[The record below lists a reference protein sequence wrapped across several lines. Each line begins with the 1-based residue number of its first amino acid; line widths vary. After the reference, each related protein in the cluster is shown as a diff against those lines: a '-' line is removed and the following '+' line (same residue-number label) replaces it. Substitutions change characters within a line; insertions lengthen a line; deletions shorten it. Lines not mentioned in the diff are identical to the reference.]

1 MHTIIKK
8 LFAISLICICM
19 CACVS
24 CKKEE
29 TRTEGTTEAITNGS
43 VEDSSAFIPLGMVI
57 DVSQNDMIKDVTYEI
72 KDTEIAVV
80 NFKYNGLQCQFRGS
94 AVHNEFDLA
103 GVQNNGDGNMVVTSV
118 GSYNATYYKLDPGRV
133 VFWSDENIHY
143 SLYVYVTAEDS
154 VLEEIL
160 SNLIFENHYTERA
173 DVKKSTEAAAEEF
186 AGQVITI
193 IQNKDMQALSE
204 IMNYP
209 QELGSG
215 QSIGNIDELM
225 AIPAEDIFTKDIL
238 EAVNEDSLAN
248 LRQGRDGDSYLIGS
262 NYKTIYFRKNADGD
276 FKIEKINN

>member
-29 TRTEGTTEAITNGS
+29 TQTEETTEAITNGS

-186 AGQVITI
+186 AGQVITV

-225 AIPAEDIFTKDIL
+225 AIPAEDVFTKDIL

-248 LRQGRDGDSYLIGS
+248 LRQGRDDDSYLIGS
-262 NYKTIYFRKNADGD
+262 NNKNIYFRKNADGD
-276 FKIEKINN
+276 FKIVKINN

>member
-8 LFAISLICICM
+8 IFAISLICICM

-29 TRTEGTTEAITNGS
+29 TQTEETTEAITNGS

-248 LRQGRDGDSYLIGS
+248 LRQGRDDDSYLIGS
-262 NYKTIYFRKNADGD
+262 NYKNIYFRKNADGD
-276 FKIEKINN
+276 FKIVKINN

>member
-29 TRTEGTTEAITNGS
+29 TQTEGTTEAITNGS

-173 DVKKSTEAAAEEF
+173 DVKESTEAAAEEF

-262 NYKTIYFRKNADGD
+262 NYKNIYFRKNADGD
-276 FKIEKINN
+276 FKIVKINN

>member
-8 LFAISLICICM
+8 IFAISLICICM

-29 TRTEGTTEAITNGS
+29 TQTEETTEAITNGS

-186 AGQVITI
+186 AGQVITV
-193 IQNKDMQALSE
+193 IQNKDMQSLSE

-248 LRQGRDGDSYLIGS
+248 LRQGRDDDSYLIGS
-262 NYKTIYFRKNADGD
+262 NNKNIYFRKNADGD
-276 FKIEKINN
+276 FKIVKINN

>member
-8 LFAISLICICM
+8 IFAISLICICM

-29 TRTEGTTEAITNGS
+29 TQTEETTEAITNGS

-186 AGQVITI
+186 AGQVITV

-215 QSIGNIDELM
+215 QSVGNIDELM

-248 LRQGRDGDSYLIGS
+248 LRQGRDDDSYLIGS
-262 NYKTIYFRKNADGD
+262 NNKNIYFRKNADGD
-276 FKIEKINN
+276 FKIVKINN

>member
-8 LFAISLICICM
+8 IFAISLICICM

-29 TRTEGTTEAITNGS
+29 TQTEETTEAITNGS

-57 DVSQNDMIKDVTYEI
+57 DVSQNDM
-72 KDTEIAVV
+72 
-80 NFKYNGLQCQFRGS
+80 
-94 AVHNEFDLA
+94 A

-186 AGQVITI
+186 AGQVITV

-248 LRQGRDGDSYLIGS
+248 LRQGRDDDSYLIGS
-262 NYKTIYFRKNADGD
+262 NNKNIYFRKNADGD
-276 FKIEKINN
+276 FKIVKINN

>member
-29 TRTEGTTEAITNGS
+29 TQTEETTEAITNGS

-186 AGQVITI
+186 ARQVITV

-238 EAVNEDSLAN
+238 EDVNEDSLAN
-248 LRQGRDGDSYLIGS
+248 LRQGRDDDSYLIGS
-262 NYKTIYFRKNADGD
+262 NNKNIYFRKNADGD
-276 FKIEKINN
+276 FKIVKINN

>member
-8 LFAISLICICM
+8 LFAISLICISM

-29 TRTEGTTEAITNGS
+29 TQTEGTTEAITNGS

-262 NYKTIYFRKNADGD
+262 NYKNIYFRKNADGD
-276 FKIEKINN
+276 FKIVKINN

>member
-29 TRTEGTTEAITNGS
+29 TQTEGTTEAITNGS

-262 NYKTIYFRKNADGD
+262 NYKNIYSRKNADGD
-276 FKIEKINN
+276 FKIVKINN

>member
-57 DVSQNDMIKDVTYEI
+57 DVSKNDMIKDVTYEI

-262 NYKTIYFRKNADGD
+262 NYKNIYFRKNADGD
-276 FKIEKINN
+276 FKIVKINN

>member
-8 LFAISLICICM
+8 IFAISLICICM

-29 TRTEGTTEAITNGS
+29 TQTEETTEAITNGS

-80 NFKYNGLQCQFRGS
+80 NFIYNGLQCQFRGS

-186 AGQVITI
+186 AGQVITV

-248 LRQGRDGDSYLIGS
+248 LRQGRDDDSYLIGS
-262 NYKTIYFRKNADGD
+262 NNKNIYFRKNADGD
-276 FKIEKINN
+276 FKIVKINN

>member
-8 LFAISLICICM
+8 IFAISLICICM

-29 TRTEGTTEAITNGS
+29 TQTEETTEAITNGS

-160 SNLIFENHYTERA
+160 SNLTFENHYTERA

-186 AGQVITI
+186 AGQVITV

-248 LRQGRDGDSYLIGS
+248 LRQGRDDDSYLIGS
-262 NYKTIYFRKNADGD
+262 NNKNIYFRKNADGD
-276 FKIEKINN
+276 FKIVKINN

>member
-8 LFAISLICICM
+8 IFAISLICICM

-29 TRTEGTTEAITNGS
+29 TQTEETTEAITNGS

-186 AGQVITI
+186 AGQVITV

-225 AIPAEDIFTKDIL
+225 AIPADDIFTKDIL
-238 EAVNEDSLAN
+238 EAVNEDSLDN
-248 LRQGRDGDSYLIGS
+248 LRLGRDGDSYLIGS
-262 NYKTIYFRKNADGD
+262 NYKNIYFRKNVDGE
-276 FKIEKINN
+276 FKIVKINN

>member
-29 TRTEGTTEAITNGS
+29 TQTEETTEAITNGS

-186 AGQVITI
+186 AGQVITV

-248 LRQGRDGDSYLIGS
+248 LRQGRDDDSYLIGS
-262 NYKTIYFRKNADGD
+262 NNKNIYFRKNADGD
-276 FKIEKINN
+276 FKIVKINN

>member
-8 LFAISLICICM
+8 IFAISLICICM

-29 TRTEGTTEAITNGS
+29 TQTEETTEAITNGS

-186 AGQVITI
+186 AGQVITV

-238 EAVNEDSLAN
+238 EAVNEYSLAN
-248 LRQGRDGDSYLIGS
+248 LRQGRDDDSYLIGS
-262 NYKTIYFRKNADGD
+262 NNKNIYFRKNADGD
-276 FKIEKINN
+276 FKIVKINN

>member
-8 LFAISLICICM
+8 IFAISLICICM

-29 TRTEGTTEAITNGS
+29 TQTEETTEAITNGS

-186 AGQVITI
+186 AGQVITV

-248 LRQGRDGDSYLIGS
+248 LRQGRDDDSYLIGS
-262 NYKTIYFRKNADGD
+262 NNKNIYFRKNADGD
-276 FKIEKINN
+276 FKIVKINN

>member
-29 TRTEGTTEAITNGS
+29 TQTEGTTEAITNGS

-193 IQNKDMQALSE
+193 IQNKDMQGLSAV
-204 IMNYP
+204 MNYP

-248 LRQGRDGDSYLIGS
+248 LRQGRDDDSYLIGS
-262 NYKTIYFRKNADGD
+262 NYKNIYFRKNADGD
-276 FKIEKINN
+276 FKIVKINN

>member
-8 LFAISLICICM
+8 IFAISLICICM

-29 TRTEGTTEAITNGS
+29 TQTEETTEAITNGS

-262 NYKTIYFRKNADGD
+262 NYKNIYFRKNADGD
-276 FKIEKINN
+276 FKIVKINN

>member
-1 MHTIIKK
+1 
-8 LFAISLICICM
+8 M

-29 TRTEGTTEAITNGS
+29 TQTEGTTEAITNGS

-173 DVKKSTEAAAEEF
+173 DVKKSTEAAAEEKETSETPEAEEKESAEETPEKKSKF
-186 AGQVITI
+186 FK
-193 IQNKDMQALSE
+193 KDKKDKKDAE
-204 IMNYP
+204 IEELKDRLVRQMAEFDNY
-209 QELGSG
+209 
-215 QSIGNIDELM
+215 
-225 AIPAEDIFTKDIL
+225 
-238 EAVNEDSLAN
+238 
-248 LRQGRDGDSYLIGS
+248 R
-262 NYKTIYFRKNADGD
+262 
-276 FKIEKINN
+276 

>member
-8 LFAISLICICM
+8 IFAISLICICM

-29 TRTEGTTEAITNGS
+29 TQTEETTEAITNGS

-72 KDTEIAVV
+72 KDAEIAVV

-143 SLYVYVTAEDS
+143 SLYVYVTAEDY

-186 AGQVITI
+186 AGQVIMV

-248 LRQGRDGDSYLIGS
+248 LRQGRDDDSYLIGS
-262 NYKTIYFRKNADGD
+262 NNKNIYFRKNADGD
-276 FKIEKINN
+276 FKIVKINN

>member
-29 TRTEGTTEAITNGS
+29 TQTEGTTEAITNGS

-80 NFKYNGLQCQFRGS
+80 NFKYNGLQCQFGGS

-262 NYKTIYFRKNADGD
+262 NYKNIYFRKNADGD
-276 FKIEKINN
+276 FKIVKINN

>member
-29 TRTEGTTEAITNGS
+29 TQTEETTEAITNGS

-186 AGQVITI
+186 ARQVITV

-262 NYKTIYFRKNADGD
+262 NYKNIYFRKNADGD
-276 FKIEKINN
+276 FKIVKINN

>member
-29 TRTEGTTEAITNGS
+29 TQTEETTEAITNGS

-143 SLYVYVTAEDS
+143 SLYVYVTAEDY

-186 AGQVITI
+186 AGQVITV

-248 LRQGRDGDSYLIGS
+248 LRQGRDDDSYLIGS
-262 NYKTIYFRKNADGD
+262 NNKNIYFRKNADGD
-276 FKIEKINN
+276 FKIVKINN

>member
-29 TRTEGTTEAITNGS
+29 TQTEETTEAITNGS

-186 AGQVITI
+186 ARQVITV
-193 IQNKDMQALSE
+193 IQNKEMQALSE

-238 EAVNEDSLAN
+238 EDVNEDSLAN
-248 LRQGRDGDSYLIGS
+248 LRQGRDDDSYLIGS
-262 NYKTIYFRKNADGD
+262 NNKNIYFRKNADGD
-276 FKIEKINN
+276 FKIVKINN

>member
-29 TRTEGTTEAITNGS
+29 TQTEGTTEAITNGS

-57 DVSQNDMIKDVTYEI
+57 DVSQNVTYEI

-262 NYKTIYFRKNADGD
+262 NYKNIYFRKNADGD
-276 FKIEKINN
+276 FKIVKINN

>member
-29 TRTEGTTEAITNGS
+29 TQTEGTTEAITNGS

-143 SLYVYVTAEDS
+143 GLYVYVTAEDS

-225 AIPAEDIFTKDIL
+225 AIPEEGIFTKDIL

-262 NYKTIYFRKNADGD
+262 NYKNIYFRKNADGD
-276 FKIEKINN
+276 FKIVKINN

>member
-8 LFAISLICICM
+8 IFAISLICICM

-29 TRTEGTTEAITNGS
+29 TQTEETTEAITNGS

-57 DVSQNDMIKDVTYEI
+57 DVSQNDMINDVTYEI

-186 AGQVITI
+186 AGQVITV

-248 LRQGRDGDSYLIGS
+248 LRQGRDDDSYLIGS
-262 NYKTIYFRKNADGD
+262 NNKNIYFRKNADGD
-276 FKIEKINN
+276 FKIVKINN

>member
-1 MHTIIKK
+1 
-8 LFAISLICICM
+8 M

-29 TRTEGTTEAITNGS
+29 TQTEGTTEAITNGS

-186 AGQVITI
+186 AGQVITV

-248 LRQGRDGDSYLIGS
+248 LRQGRDDDSYLIGS
-262 NYKTIYFRKNADGD
+262 NNKNIYFRKNADGD
-276 FKIEKINN
+276 FKIVKINN

>member
-8 LFAISLICICM
+8 LFAISLICICI

-29 TRTEGTTEAITNGS
+29 TQTEGTTEAITNGS

-193 IQNKDMQALSE
+193 IQNRDMQALSE

-262 NYKTIYFRKNADGD
+262 NYKNIYFRKNADGD
-276 FKIEKINN
+276 FKIVKINN

>member
-8 LFAISLICICM
+8 IFAISLICICM
-19 CACVS
+19 CVCVS

-29 TRTEGTTEAITNGS
+29 TQTEETTEAITNGS

-186 AGQVITI
+186 AGQVITV

-248 LRQGRDGDSYLIGS
+248 LRQGRDDDSYLIGS
-262 NYKTIYFRKNADGD
+262 NNKNIYFRKNADGD
-276 FKIEKINN
+276 FKIVKINN

>member
-8 LFAISLICICM
+8 IFAISLICICM

-29 TRTEGTTEAITNGS
+29 TQTEETTEAITNGS

-186 AGQVITI
+186 AGQVITV

-248 LRQGRDGDSYLIGS
+248 LRQGRDDDSYLIGS
-262 NYKTIYFRKNADGD
+262 NYKNIYFRKNADGD
-276 FKIEKINN
+276 FKIVKINN

>member
-8 LFAISLICICM
+8 IFAISLICICM

-29 TRTEGTTEAITNGS
+29 TQTEETTEAITNGS

-72 KDTEIAVV
+72 KDAEIAVV

-160 SNLIFENHYTERA
+160 SNLTFENHYTERA

-186 AGQVITI
+186 AGQVITV

-248 LRQGRDGDSYLIGS
+248 LRQGRDDDSYLIGS
-262 NYKTIYFRKNADGD
+262 NNKNIYFRKNADGD
-276 FKIEKINN
+276 FKIVKINN